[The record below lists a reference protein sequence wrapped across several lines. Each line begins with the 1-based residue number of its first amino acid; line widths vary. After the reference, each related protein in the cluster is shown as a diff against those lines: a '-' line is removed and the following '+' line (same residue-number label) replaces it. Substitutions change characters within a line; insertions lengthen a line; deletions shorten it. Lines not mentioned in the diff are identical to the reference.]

1 LTDLVLRQIP
11 SIEYNQQFKQ
21 ISQTTNQQNKAV
33 KQVKQK
39 KTKQNKTNK
48 KLITMSSNTATATYS
63 TTTVFTDTD
72 MRKAE
77 GQIKRFLFGREND
90 DFLWEGGIVEKLGLP
105 RSFYSIG
112 IGVEFFSNKNR
123 GDPKKLGKTKGD
135 APSTKTKAKNPYE
148 AVEITYKKTEGKI
161 SAENPNKKE
170 ITNIKI
176 DATFGVNQLGE
187 MKSYLL
193 EKFVWLKLYEDAKTE
208 LMRDTTTNDKGKTPF
223 EISGMADFKLR
234 FAGKEHIEELKNFT
248 EEPIMTTNVRET
260 EGRDRKKKIW
270 GFTLEREESKSGVGG
285 GSKTSYKS
293 KYEDLLKFVKGGVS
307 AEQVAEYLASQEV
320 PKSRSPSPE
329 PTTTPEP
336 PTTEVVEEI
345 VEEPKKKKGRP
356 KGKKNKSQEITE
368 E

>member
-1 LTDLVLRQIP
+1 
-11 SIEYNQQFKQ
+11 
-21 ISQTTNQQNKAV
+21 
-33 KQVKQK
+33 
-39 KTKQNKTNK
+39 
-48 KLITMSSNTATATYS
+48 MSSNTATATYS
-63 TTTVFTDTD
+63 TTKVFTDTE

-90 DFLWEGGIVEKLGLP
+90 DFLWEGGVVEELGLP

-135 APSTKTKAKNPYE
+135 APSAKTKAKNPYE
-148 AVEITYKKTEGKI
+148 AVEITYKKPVGKI

-176 DATFGVNQLGE
+176 DATFGVNQLE
-187 MKSYLL
+187 ELKSYLL
-193 EKFVWLKLYEDAKTE
+193 EKFVWLKLYEVAKTE
-208 LMRDTTTNDKGKTPF
+208 LMEDTTTNDKGKTPF
-223 EISGMADFKLR
+223 EVSGMADFKLR
-234 FAGKEHIEELKNFT
+234 FAGKEHIEELAKSGIT
-248 EEPIMTTNVRET
+248 TIMTTNVRET
-260 EGRDRKKKIW
+260 EGRRKGTW
-270 GFTLEREESKSGVGG
+270 GFTLEREESKSGNGG

-293 KYEDLLKFVKGGVS
+293 KYEDLLSFVKGGVS

-329 PTTTPEP
+329 PSTTPEP
-336 PTTEVVEEI
+336 PTTEVVEETT
-345 VEEPKKKKGRP
+345 EAPKKKKGRG
-356 KGKKNKSQEITE
+356 KGKKTKSLETTE